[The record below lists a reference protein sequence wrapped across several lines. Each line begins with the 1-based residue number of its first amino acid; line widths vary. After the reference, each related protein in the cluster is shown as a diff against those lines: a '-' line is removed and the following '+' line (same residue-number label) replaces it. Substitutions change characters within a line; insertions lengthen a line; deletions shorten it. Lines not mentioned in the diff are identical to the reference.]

1 MLRLPIAFNDCS
13 CSLFVCVFWLPG
25 ANEYITF
32 VQATRSTTDWRKRC
46 MLIDFFLHIICM
58 HRIWGVNGENLCS
71 CSTWKSTYIILHQ
84 RQRLILNR
92 FPALIALAGFVSLMN
107 SMICSIHLYYMS
119 LKPPVHGEWLWEKWK
134 YYRFAHRAN
143 GKMDRWQSCQK
154 SDASHCMLGMD
165 FFFFRLAYW
174 TMTAPNPA
182 VVASNLALE
191 CQGRATKKKLDWIRV
206 WRMTKRVSIAAT
218 TGIFL
223 FSDFSD
229 FYPIIVPLGDA
240 KRTNQDNNVPCRLF
254 GRNWVHVQFDGAY
267 TK

>member
-165 FFFFRLAYW
+165 FFFFSSRLLNDDG
-174 TMTAPNPA
+174 TQ
-182 VVASNLALE
+182 SGSG
-191 CQGRATKKKLDWIRV
+191 CQQ
-206 WRMTKRVSIAAT
+206 SS
-218 TGIFL
+218 TGM
-223 FSDFSD
+223 
-229 FYPIIVPLGDA
+229 PG
-240 KRTNQDNNVPCRLF
+240 
-254 GRNWVHVQFDGAY
+254 
-267 TK
+267 

>member
-107 SMICSIHLYYMS
+107 SMIFVLYVAKTACARRVAVREVKILPFRSSRQRQNGSMTK
-119 LKPPVHGEWLWEKWK
+119 LPEIR
-134 YYRFAHRAN
+134 RFALHAWH
-143 GKMDRWQSCQK
+143 G
-154 SDASHCMLGMD
+154 
-165 FFFFRLAYW
+165 
-174 TMTAPNPA
+174 
-182 VVASNLALE
+182 
-191 CQGRATKKKLDWIRV
+191 
-206 WRMTKRVSIAAT
+206 
-218 TGIFL
+218 FL
-223 FSDFSD
+223 FFSS
-229 FYPIIVPLGDA
+229 
-240 KRTNQDNNVPCRLF
+240 RLL
-254 GRNWVHVQFDGAY
+254 NDDG
-267 TK
+267 TQSGSGCQQSSTGMPG